1 MKVFK
6 LTLIAATVASLASP
20 LAAQAATDFDNF
32 TALPSSVA
40 AGSLPEATPLQ
51 LANPTWTQ
59 RTLDANTGI
68 RRGDNWDMNTQ
79 NETGADKGRYI
90 FTPYEVFP
98 NSGQSPSAGVK
109 RFDLQTNT
117 SLEIVAP
124 GRSNFVAGDASR
136 WTPWGSYLTGEEA
149 WASAVAP
156 SLSNPA
162 GSPAS
167 PYGRLFEVTNPT
179 TTTGDA
185 TTNFLLRDVLPR
197 TSHEGLAFDSNK
209 NLYFIDEFNSGS
221 IYKYSSANPLAT
233 NGNDFFSAGQTF
245 ALKVG
250 AGNNASAAG
259 AFTWEAITNANGA
272 ALASTAPA
280 ILNDGTLDGRVAAD
294 LVGATAYNRPEDLE
308 IRTLAD
314 DSQQLFVAT
323 TGTHDVWTIDLATS
337 TIKQFASRVTLN
349 QATNAAVGNDLT
361 STDNLAIDAENN
373 IYIIEDQPAGSAD
386 IWFAKDVDKDGVAES
401 IGRWASMSTLGAEP
415 TGLYFDINDPNVA
428 YVNIQHTAS
437 DVDRLIEIRT
447 PAAVPVPGAVWLFGS
462 ALMGFLGFSR
472 RNKKA

>member
-1 MKVFK
+1 MQAFK
-6 LTLIAATVASLASP
+6 LTLVAAAVATALP
-20 LAAQAATDFDNF
+20 LSAQAASTDFDNF

-40 AGSLPEATPLQ
+40 ADSLPEAAPLQ

-59 RTLDANTGI
+59 KTLDANTGV

-98 NSGQSPSAGVK
+98 NPGQSPSAGVK
-109 RFDLQTNT
+109 RFDLKTNT

-136 WTPWGSYLTGEEA
+136 WTPWGSYLTGEES
-149 WASAVAP
+149 WGT
-156 SLSNPA
+156 
-162 GSPAS
+162 GST
-167 PYGRLFEVTNPT
+167 YGRLFEITNPT

-185 TTNFLLRDVLPR
+185 TTNFLVRDVLPR
-197 TSHEGLAFDSNK
+197 TSHEGLAFDSLN

-221 IYKYSSANPLAT
+221 IYKYSSANPFAT

-250 AGNNASAAG
+250 AGNNASVAG
-259 AFTWEAITNANGA
+259 AFTWEAITDANGD
-272 ALASTAPA
+272 ALASTASA
-280 ILNDGTLDGRVAAD
+280 ILGDGTLDGRVAAD

-314 DSQQLFVAT
+314 GSQQLFVAT
-323 TGTHDVWTIDLATS
+323 TGTHDVWTMDLSTS
-337 TIKQFASRVTLN
+337 TIKQFASRLTLN
-349 QATNAAVGNDLT
+349 QATNAAVGSELT
-361 STDNLAIDAENN
+361 ATDNIAMDAEGN
-373 IYIIEDQPAGSAD
+373 IYIIEDQPAGAAD
-386 IWFAKDVDKDGVAES
+386 IWFAKDADKDGVAES
-401 IGRWASMSTLGAEP
+401 LGRWASMSTLGAEP

-437 DVDRLIEIRT
+437 DVDRLIEIRN
-447 PAAVPVPGAVWLFGS
+447 PSAVPVPGAVWMFGS
-462 ALMGFLGFSR
+462 ALLGMMGLR
-472 RNKKA
+472 RRKA